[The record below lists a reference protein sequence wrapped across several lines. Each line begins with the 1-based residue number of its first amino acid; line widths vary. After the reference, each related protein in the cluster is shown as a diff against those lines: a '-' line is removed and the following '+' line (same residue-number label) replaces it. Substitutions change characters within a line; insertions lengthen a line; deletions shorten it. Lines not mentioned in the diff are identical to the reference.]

1 MKSLLI
7 KSGRS
12 LQKTNEACLH
22 CFRRFI
28 VENVAACSKCCG
40 KDDDEES
47 LTTGSLTKD
56 YAALQ

>member
-7 KSGRS
+7 KSGRR
-12 LQKTNEACLH
+12 LLEVNPACLH
-22 CFRRFI
+22 YFRRFI
-28 VENVAACSKCCG
+28 AENVAACSKCCG

-47 LTTGSLTKD
+47 LTTGSRGQD